1 VLFTLFIHLIRVL
14 YVRECILYESLFIF
28 TGNVLVSD
36 ALRQQLMRSDL
47 PLVSVLLMSL
57 LSMSPS
63 DKAKIFSSSTPTEVS
78 GSWVPG
84 TMPMK

>member
-36 ALRQQLMRSDL
+36 ALRQLIGSDL
-47 PLVSVLLMSL
+47 PLVSVLLISL

-63 DKAKIFSSSTPTEVS
+63 DKAKIFSISTPTEVS
-78 GSWVPG
+78 GS
-84 TMPMK
+84 